1 MGQVVFQRMLWR
13 RQSPLYLAPQC
24 TSPSLSL

>member
-1 MGQVVFQRMLWR
+1 MDLVMFRHMLRW

-24 TSPSLSL
+24 ASPFL